1 MSKRADVGH
10 LSNEA
15 ANYDAK
21 HERATEEI
29 ARRIE
34 ARRDFIGL
42 EWVEDDD
49 SSEDE
54 DDDTDGQPS
63 GTVKILD
70 YACGTGSMSR
80 VSLLPL
86 SIAGLVWMVAPLFF
100 RLTLLQSLIGLLLRP
115 G

>member
-1 MSKRADVGH
+1 MPKKADLRH

-15 ANYDAK
+15 ADYDAK
-21 HERATEEI
+21 HERTTEEI

-54 DDDTDGQPS
+54 DDDTDGQPR

-80 VSLLPL
+80 VSLLP
-86 SIAGLVWMVAPLFF
+86 IPVAGLIW
-100 RLTLLQSLIGLLLRP
+100 RP
-115 G
+115 